1 MKYLWKSMKDGLHSN
16 YDNSQWKVGEWRIEK
31 PPTVECKGLNASL
44 HVMDAMSYVDMEI
57 LAKVEVAGKIIKAND
72 KWTCE
77 KMRVVEAYIWPKEE
91 SVKLAIFAAEL
102 VIDIYEKKY
111 PNDDRPRK
119 AIEAAKGWLENPSEA
134 IWAAEAARAA
144 RAAAMMPRTRSRSGS
159 SFSMP
164 AVPSEGWNSTSSNP
178 G

>member
-1 MKYLWKSMKDGLHSN
+1 
-16 YDNSQWKVGEWRIEK
+16 
-31 PPTVECKGLNASL
+31 
-44 HVMDAMSYVDMEI
+44 MDAMSYVDMEI

-134 IWAAEAARAA
+134 IWAAEAAWSAWSAASEAARAA
-144 RAAAMMPRTRSRSGS
+144 RAAWAAWAAVSAAARAAASEAASAAWSAVSAAARAAASEAAILDKIEGYLLSRIEYLEKYEVAG
-159 SFSMP
+159 
-164 AVPSEGWNSTSSNP
+164 
-178 G
+178 